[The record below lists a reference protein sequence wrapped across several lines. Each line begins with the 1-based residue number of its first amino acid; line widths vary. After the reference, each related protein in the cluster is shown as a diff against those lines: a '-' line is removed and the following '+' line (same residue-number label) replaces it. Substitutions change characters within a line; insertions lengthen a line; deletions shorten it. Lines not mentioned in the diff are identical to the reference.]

1 MNPFIP
7 RAADDEETF
16 DEEEGEGMVGFDVR
30 GQQDAGALP
39 RTVDRERY
47 AVTPVENAAEDSG
60 RRLSRELEE
69 GFRDDSDS
77 ESDGRRVTRTGFT
90 SQ

>member
-7 RAADDEETF
+7 RAADEEETF

-30 GQQDAGALP
+30 GLQDAGALP
-39 RTVDRERY
+39 RAVDRERY
-47 AVTPVENAAEDSG
+47 AVTPVDNAEDSG

-69 GFRDDSDS
+69 GFRDDSDG
-77 ESDGRRVTRTGFT
+77 EDDRRGATART
-90 SQ
+90 